1 MPTKAGAGRKLL
13 LIDGL
18 SLAFRAFYALP
29 TDLSTPNGT
38 ITNAV
43 YGFTSMLVK
52 VLADEQPTGIAVVFD
67 APGRTFRDDL
77 DPAYKANRKETPDIF
92 VPQVPLIHEVI
103 DALRIPKVEVEGVEA
118 DDVIATLATRAADA
132 GVDVVIVTGDRDAYQ
147 LVRDPHLKVLY
158 NRRGVSDY
166 VLYDEAGILER
177 TGVTPAQYPE
187 YAALRGDP
195 SDNLPGVPGVGEKT
209 AAKLVSTHGTLERIF
224 EQLDSLPPKQRQNLD
239 EARDRVFLNR
249 QMSLLR
255 CDVPLD
261 VGPDDL
267 VQGPWD
273 REQVRVLFDQL
284 AFRTLLPRL
293 LDAVGESAAEVTG
306 ESFDVDVTALREPA
320 AVVTLLHDIADAG
333 AAYALEAVWDGAP
346 VTSSLRALAVAHDD
360 HAAHVDGSLLADLS
374 VRDAFAAL
382 LAPGG
387 PPLVAHRAK
396 ELMHGLGIDA
406 HALSDDTAVMAYL
419 LDPAEGKY
427 LLDQLALRFLSVEVT
442 SPDAEPGTLDFDGQ
456 GEIDHAGRRAVVV
469 LRLAAALRDAL
480 QAREL
485 VDLYERFEL
494 PLVRVLYRMEEH
506 GIKIDREFLEGLR
519 ADLSQQCDEYV
530 QRIYA
535 HAGEEFNVNSTPQL
549 RVILFEKLG
558 LVPVKKTKTGPST
571 DADSLQKMADE
582 HPIVE
587 DLLRYR
593 EVEKLRS
600 TYADALPP
608 LIRADGRVHATFKQT
623 DTTTGRISSE
633 APNLQNVPVRTADGR
648 EMRRAFIAED
658 GWGLLTADYSQ
669 IELRVLAHLAEDP
682 GLIDAFERGAD
693 VHTTTAA
700 TVFHVDEADVDD
712 AQRRFAKVVNYG
724 LAYGME
730 AYGLGQRLD
739 IPTGEA
745 AAILDAYFAGFPNVK
760 EYMQRTVREARER
773 GYTTTI
779 FGRRRQI
786 TELASDNFRIR
797 QMGERMAQNAPVQG
811 SAADIFKLAM
821 IELDFALDAAGSDAR
836 MLLTVHDEL
845 VLEVPVD
852 ARDETE
858 AIVRDVMEN
867 VTELRV
873 PLVVDAGFGP
883 NWAAAK

>member
-1 MPTKAGAGRKLL
+1 MAKSGTGHKLL

-52 VLADEQPTGIAVVFD
+52 VLADEQPTEIAVVFD

-77 DPAYKANRKETPDIF
+77 DPAYKANRKEAPDIF
-92 VPQVPLIHEVI
+92 VPQLPLIREVV
-103 DALRIPKVEVEGVEA
+103 DALRIPTLVVEGVEA
-118 DDVIATLATRAADA
+118 DDVIATLATQTAA
-132 GVDVVIVTGDRDAYQ
+132 GGTDVVVVTGDRDAYQ

-209 AAKLVSTHGTLERIF
+209 AAKLVSTYGTLEGIYDN
-224 EQLDSLPPKQRQNLD
+224 LDALPPKQRQNLG
-239 EARDRVFLNR
+239 EARERVFLNR
-249 QMSLLR
+249 EMSLLQA
-255 CDVPLD
+255 DVPLD
-261 VGPDDL
+261 VGPGDL
-267 VQGPWD
+267 HQGAWD

-293 LDAVGESAAEVTG
+293 LDAVGESAAELGG
-306 ESFDVDVTALREPA
+306 ESFDVDVAVPREPA
-320 AVVTLLHDIADAG
+320 EVVALLHEVADA
-333 AAYALEAVWDGAP
+333 AAPYALEPVWEGAP
-346 VTSSLRALAVAHDD
+346 VTSSLRALTLAHDD
-360 HAAHVDGSLLADLS
+360 RSAYVDASILADPS
-374 VRDAFAAL
+374 VHEALAAV

-387 PPLVAHRAK
+387 PPLVAHRGK
-396 ELMHGLGIDA
+396 ELMHGLEIDVHTLA
-406 HALSDDTAVMAYL
+406 DDTAVMAYL

-427 LLDQLALRFLSVEVT
+427 LLDDLALRFLSVEVT

-456 GEIDHAGRRAVVV
+456 AEIDHAGRRAVVV

-480 QAREL
+480 AAREL

-494 PLVRVLYRMEEH
+494 PLVRVLARMEEH

-519 ADLSQQCDEYV
+519 SDLSQQCDELMR
-530 QRIYA
+530 RIHA
-535 HAGEEFNVNSTPQL
+535 HAGQEFNVNSTPQL
-549 RVILFEKLG
+549 RTILFDQLG
-558 LVPVKKTKTGPST
+558 LTPVKKTKTGPST
-571 DADSLQKMADE
+571 DADSLQKMIDE
-582 HPIVE
+582 HPIVS

-593 EVEKLRS
+593 EVEKLRG

-608 LIRADGRVHATFKQT
+608 LIDSDGRVRATFKQT

-648 EMRRAFIAED
+648 EFRRAFVADD
-658 GWGLLTADYSQ
+658 GWGILTADYSQ

-682 GLIDAFERGAD
+682 GLLDAFARGVD
-693 VHTTTAA
+693 VHTVTAA
-700 TVFHVDEADVDD
+700 KVFGVDESAVDD

-739 IPTGEA
+739 IAVEDA
-745 AAILDAYFAGFPNVK
+745 RDILDSYFEGFPKVK
-760 EYMQRTVREARER
+760 EFMQRTVVEAKQR

-786 TELASDNFRIR
+786 TELSSDNFRIR

-821 IELDFALDAAGSDAR
+821 IDVDRALDDAALETR

-845 VLEVPVD
+845 VFEVPEPERDD
-852 ARDETE
+852 AESVIRNT
-858 AIVRDVMEN
+858 MES

-873 PLVVDAGFGP
+873 PLQVDMGFGP
-883 NWAAAK
+883 NWAKAK

>member
-1 MPTKAGAGRKLL
+1 MSEAAVPKLL

-29 TDLSTPNGT
+29 TDLATPNGT
-38 ITNAV
+38 VTNAV
-43 YGFTSMLVK
+43 FGFTSMLVK
-52 VLADEQPTGIAVVFD
+52 VLTDERPDAIAVVFD

-77 DPAYKANRKETPDIF
+77 DAEYKAGRKAAPDLF
-92 VPQVPLIHEVI
+92 VPQLPLIREVI
-103 DALRIPKVEVEGVEA
+103 ATLQIPTLEIEGVEA
-118 DDVIATLATRAADA
+118 DDVIATIATHAAEA
-132 GVDVVIVTGDRDAYQ
+132 GTDVVIVTGDRDAYQ
-147 LVRDPHLKVLY
+147 LVQDPHVKVLY

-166 VLYDEAGILER
+166 VLYDEAGIVDR
-177 TGVTPAQYPE
+177 TGVTAQQYPE

-209 AAKLVSTHGTLERIF
+209 AAKLVSTFGNLEGIF
-224 EQLDSLPPKQRQNLD
+224 EHLDELPPRQRQNLGD
-239 EARDRVFLNR
+239 ARERVFLNR
-249 QMSLLR
+249 QMSRLV

-261 VGPDDL
+261 VDVADL
-267 VQGPWD
+267 RQGAWD

-284 AFRTLLPRL
+284 AFRTLMPRL
-293 LDAVGESAAEVTG
+293 LEAVGEVAAEAAT
-306 ESFDVDVTALREPA
+306 ETFEVDVEVVRDAPA
-320 AVVTLLHDIADAG
+320 AQQLVAAIGDAG
-333 AAYALEAVWDGAP
+333 TEYAIEPVWDGAP
-346 VTSSLRALAVAHDD
+346 VVSALRAIAIANGGRT
-360 HAAHVDGSLLADLS
+360 AYVDAELLADDAVRASLS
-374 VRDAFAAL
+374 TL
-382 LAPGG
+382 LAEGDA
-387 PPLVAHRAK
+387 PLVAHRAK
-396 ELMHGLGIDA
+396 ELMHGLGVDIRSLR
-406 HALSDDTAVMAYL
+406 HDTALMAYL
-419 LDPAEGKY
+419 LDPGEGKY
-427 LLDQLALRFLSVEVT
+427 ALEDLALRHLALELRSA
-442 SPDAEPGTLDFDGQ
+442 DAEPGTLDFDGEVEVEQ
-456 GEIDHAGRRAVVV
+456 AGRRAAVV
-469 LRLAAALRDAL
+469 LRLADAL
-480 QAREL
+480 ARAVDAREL
-485 VDLYERFEL
+485 TDLYERFEL
-494 PLVRVLYRMEEH
+494 PLVRVLAKMETA
-506 GIKIDREFLEGLR
+506 GIRIDRAFLDALR
-519 ADLSQQCDEYV
+519 RELSQQCEALV
-530 QRIYA
+530 TRIYA

-549 RVILFEKLG
+549 RAILFDKLG

-608 LIRADGRVHATFKQT
+608 LIQSDGRIHATFKQT

-648 EMRRAFIAED
+648 EMRRAFVADE
-658 GWGLLTADYSQ
+658 GHGLLTADYSQ
-669 IELRVLAHLAEDP
+669 IELRVLAHLADDP

-700 TVFHVDEADVDD
+700 AVFGVAEANVDD

-745 AAILDAYFAGFPNVK
+745 AKILDAYFASFPNVK
-760 EYMQRTVREARER
+760 AYMQQTVREARER

-811 SAADIFKLAM
+811 SAADVFKLAM
-821 IELDFALDAAGSDAR
+821 IELDAALEATNPRAR

-845 VLEVPVD
+845 VLEVPTKERKKV
-852 ARDETE
+852 E
-858 AIVRDVMEN
+858 ATVREVMEN

-873 PLVVDAGFGP
+873 PLVVDIGFGP
-883 NWAAAK
+883 TWADAK